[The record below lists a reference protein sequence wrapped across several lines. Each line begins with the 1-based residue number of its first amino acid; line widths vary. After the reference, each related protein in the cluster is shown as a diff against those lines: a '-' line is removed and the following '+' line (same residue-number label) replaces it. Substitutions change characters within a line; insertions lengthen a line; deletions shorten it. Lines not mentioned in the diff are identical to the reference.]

1 MTTTKKE
8 ANKYFEGVGR
18 RKSAIARVRLTP
30 KKGETT
36 FNVED
41 QKVEEYLDTKQ
52 MVQTVLAP
60 LEAVGIKKD
69 YVVTVHIK
77 GGGKSG
83 QADAVQLGLSRALVK
98 FNEDF
103 QRTLRDLDYL
113 KRDPRKKER
122 KKPGLKKA
130 RRAPQWSKR

>member
-1 MTTTKKE
+1 MPKK
-8 ANKYFEGVGR
+8 ADYYYEGVGR
-18 RKSAIARVRLTP
+18 RKRSIARVRIVENEKEP
-30 KKGETT
+30 T
-36 FNVED
+36 FLINEKEAESFLNVENLIMTI
-41 QKVEEYLDTKQ
+41 K
-52 MVQTVLAP
+52 AP
-60 LEAVGIKKD
+60 LVATAMEKKFAISAK
-69 YVVTVHIK
+69 VR
-77 GGGKSG
+77 GGGIRG

-98 FNEDF
+98 FNDEF